1 MSNVQIPNLPVA
13 SSLSGNEELE
23 IVQGGVSRRTTTQ
36 AIADLNPPQGT
47 VTQIDTAGGLSGG
60 PITTSGTIQIAGGG
74 VDNTKLADMPAQTIK
89 GNDGAILGPPSDI
102 TMGTLSTMLGLA
114 PSATIDTTN
123 ANNITSGQLSD
134 QRYYLTLSDAI
145 NRMIQLTNT
154 PFSGAVLYL
163 SNAGWTSLS
172 PGIPGQVLR
181 TQGVNNAPEWFTTT
195 GTGTV
200 QEVNTGTG
208 LVGGPITTIGT
219 IAIDVTGVT
228 AASYGAANKT
238 ITFDVNAQGQ
248 LTTAA
253 AVNIDIDASQTTT
266 GVFPVVRGGTGINSY
281 GVGDLIYGASS
292 TTMAKLPA
300 GTADYVLTSNGLNL
314 PPSYKQVSLTTG
326 VTGTLPVANGG
337 TGATTLTG
345 YVKGNGTSAFTANP
359 TIPNTDITGLGT
371 MSVQNAGSVAI
382 TGGTATLSSAALT
395 SGTVSTAPVN
405 ATDITNKAYVDS
417 VAEGLRTRPSARA
430 ATTANLSATYNN
442 GASGVGATLTSTT
455 NGAFPTID
463 GVSSWAVTSPPQG
476 VLVKNQTNP
485 AQNGRYNLTQLGD
498 ASNPWI
504 LTRCG
509 LCDQSSEIPGSYI
522 FVTDGTLYADT
533 GWVLSV
539 ANPATFVIGTDAINV
554 LQFSGAGTYLA
565 GTGLTLTGNT
575 FSITNTG
582 VGAASY
588 GTASSVPT
596 IAVNAQGQITSA
608 SNTPIAIA
616 NTQVSGLGTMS
627 TQNSSSVS
635 ITGGTIDGTTIGGT
649 TAAAGT
655 FSTLSS
661 PSVALTG
668 GTIDGITIGGTTPAA
683 ATFTGAVIS
692 ANSSTNAL
700 RITQTG
706 AGNALVVEDST
717 NPDATPFIVDATGNL
732 LVGTTTANTNFIG
745 STPRAQIHS
754 TIASSNWSSLTS
766 YNWVAGVQG
775 AGLNFAK
782 SRSGTVGVQAIVQSG
797 DNVGTMAF
805 AADDG
810 TSFIRAAQIDVAVD
824 GTPGTNDMPGRLV
837 FSTTADGASVP
848 TERMRID
855 SAGNV
860 GIGATTTANSKLSVR
875 GSYVSSSGFA
885 QGVYAAGLVD
895 ASTTTRAEGFLS
907 SIGTAN
913 AAFTL
918 PSLSHFWATQGTITG
933 GSRTTVTSQF
943 GFVADTTLTGATN
956 NYGFY
961 SNIAAGTGRWN
972 FYANGTAANYFAGAT
987 TFNSSVAANSLSLTN
1002 ALPISSGGTNAT
1014 TVAGA
1019 QASLQV
1025 DPAGT
1030 AVAMAIALG

>member
-1 MSNVQIPNLPVA
+1 MSVKQIPNLPA
-13 SSLSGNEELE
+13 ATSLSGNEELE
-23 IVQGGVSRRTTTQ
+23 IVQAGVSRRTTTQ

-74 VDNTKLADMPAQTIK
+74 VDNTKLADMPAQTVK
-89 GNDGAILGPPSDI
+89 GNDGGTLGPPSDI
-102 TMGTLSTMLGLA
+102 TMGTLSTMLSLA
-114 PSATIDTTN
+114 PSATTDTTN

-145 NRMIQLTNT
+145 SRMVNLTNT
-154 PFSGAVLYL
+154 PFQSAVLYL
-163 SNAGWTSLS
+163 GPSGWTTLS

-181 TQGVNNAPEWFTTT
+181 TQGVGVAPEWFTTT

-200 QEVNTGTG
+200 QQINTGTG

-219 IAIDVTGVT
+219 ISIDVTGVT
-228 AASYGAANKT
+228 AASYGGLPSQT
-238 ITFDVNAQGQ
+238 LSFSVNAQGQ

-253 AVNIDIDASQTTT
+253 TVNIAIDANQVTT
-266 GVFPVVRGGTGINSY
+266 GTLAVARGGTGISSY
-281 GVGDLIYGASS
+281 TVGDLIFASGS
-292 TTMAKLPA
+292 TTLSKLAA
-300 GTADYVLTSNGLNL
+300 GTADYVLTSNGPSL

-371 MSVQNAGSVAI
+371 MSVQNASSVAI
-382 TGGTATLSSAALT
+382 TGGTATLSSATLT
-395 SGTVSTAPVN
+395 SGTISTAPVN

-455 NGAFPTID
+455 NGAFPTLD
-463 GVSSWAVTSPPQG
+463 GVSGWAVTSPPQG

-498 ASNPWI
+498 GSNPWI

-627 TQNSSSVS
+627 TQNAGSVA
-635 ITGGTIDGTTIGGT
+635 ITGGTINGTTIGGT
-649 TAAAGT
+649 TPAAGT
-655 FSTLSS
+655 FSSLSS
-661 PSVALTG
+661 ASVALTG
-668 GTIDGITIGGTTPAA
+668 GSIDGITIGGTTPAA
-683 ATFTGAVIS
+683 ATFTSGVVS
-692 ANSSTNAL
+692 ANSSSTAF

-706 AGNALVVEDST
+706 SGNALVVEDSA
-717 NPDATPFIVDATGNL
+717 NPDATPFVVDSSGKVKILYSGDWTGFTTPALGIDSNQSSAFGTNWYGYNASQPIVSFVTGG
-732 LVGTTTANTNFIG
+732 GTTF
-745 STPRAQIHS
+745 
-754 TIASSNWSSLTS
+754 
-766 YNWVAGVQG
+766 
-775 AGLNFAK
+775 
-782 SRSGTVGVQAIVQSG
+782 G
-797 DNVGTMAF
+797 DNTSVASGRTLGVIRWYGTDGTAPTF
-805 AADDG
+805 AAAI
-810 TSFIRAAQIDVAVD
+810 SAAVD
-824 GTPGTNDMPGRLV
+824 GTPGTGDMPGRLV

-848 TERMRID
+848 TERMRI
-855 SAGNV
+855 SNAGNV
-860 GIGATTTANSKLSVR
+860 GIGTTGNS
-875 GSYVSSSGFA
+875 F
-885 QGVYAAGLVD
+885 QTLVVG
-895 ASTTTRAEGFLS
+895 R
-907 SIGTAN
+907 N
-913 AAFTL
+913 
-918 PSLSHFWATQGTITG
+918 ITG
-933 GSRTTVTSQF
+933 GTFATSILASGTVQSDVVNRAAYFQSNPSTAAASFTLANLQHFYANQGTFGAGSTVSTQF
-943 GFVADTTLTGATN
+943 GFLAENSLIGATN

-961 SNIAAGTGRWN
+961 GNIAAGTGRWN
-972 FYANGTAANYFAGAT
+972 FYAAGTAANYFAGAT
-987 TFNSSVAANSLSLTN
+987 TFNSSVTANSLSLTT
-1002 ALPISSGGTNAT
+1002 ALPISSGGTGAT

-1019 QASLQV
+1019 QTNLQV

-1030 AVAMAIALG
+1030 AIAMAIALG

>member
-1 MSNVQIPNLPVA
+1 MSVKQIPNLPVA
-13 SSLSGNEELE
+13 TSLSGNEELE
-23 IVQGGVSRRTTTQ
+23 IVQAGVSRRTTTQ
-36 AIADLNPPQGT
+36 DIANLNPPQGT
-47 VTQIDTAGGLSGG
+47 VTQVDTAGGLSGG
-60 PITTSGTIQIAGGG
+60 PITTSGTIQIQAGG

-89 GNDGAILGPPSDI
+89 GNDGATLGPPSDI
-102 TMGTLSTMLGLA
+102 TMGTLSSMLGLA
-114 PSATIDTTN
+114 QSAFTDTTD

-145 NRMIQLTNT
+145 NRMISLNTT
-154 PFSGAVLYL
+154 PFDGAVLYL

-200 QEVNTGTG
+200 QQVDTGTG

-219 IAIDVTGVT
+219 ISIANTGVT

-300 GTADYVLTSNGLNL
+300 GAADYVLTSNGLNL

-371 MSVQNAGSVAI
+371 MSVQNANSVAI
-382 TGGTATLSSAALT
+382 TGGTATLTSAALT
-395 SGTVSTAPVN
+395 SGTVTSAPVN
-405 ATDITNKAYVDS
+405 PNDIANKDYVDS
-417 VAEGLRTRPSARA
+417 VAEGLKTRPSAKA

-442 GASGVGATLTSTT
+442 GASGVGATLTATS

-463 GVSSWAVTSPPQG
+463 GVSSWAITSPPQG

-485 AQNGRYNLTQLGD
+485 AQNGRYNLTQLGS
-498 ASNPWI
+498 ATTPWI

-539 ANPATFVIGTDAINV
+539 ADPATFVIGTDAINV
-554 LQFSGAGTYLA
+554 IQFSGSGTYTA
-565 GTGLTLTGNT
+565 GTGLTLSGTQ

-582 VGAASY
+582 VAANSYGAAN
-588 GTASSVPT
+588 SVAT
-596 IAVNAQGQITSA
+596 FTVNAQGQLTA
-608 SNTPIAIA
+608 AGTTPIAIT

-627 TQNSSSVS
+627 VQNANSVA
-635 ITGGTIDGTTIGGT
+635 ITGGTIDGTSVGATTRSSGAFTTLDANGNVTLGDTSADTVTINGT
-649 TAAAGT
+649 VQPG
-655 FSTLSS
+655 
-661 PSVALTG
+661 V
-668 GTIDGITIGGTTPAA
+668 
-683 ATFTGAVIS
+683 VIS
-692 ANSSTNAL
+692 GSSSGDAL

-706 AGNALVVEDST
+706 SGNALVVEDSS
-717 NPDATPFIVDATGNL
+717 NPDATPFVVDSGGRTIIGNTSAL
-732 LVGTTTANTNFIG
+732 QLNHFTNANPLQINSIG
-745 STPRAQIHS
+745 SLGAQFGAFS
-754 TIASSNWSSLTS
+754 ADGFASQLF
-766 YNWVAGVQG
+766 
-775 AGLNFAK
+775 FAK
-782 SRSGTVGVQAIVQSG
+782 SRSATVGTNAVVNNG
-797 DNVGTMAF
+797 DLLGTFQFFGA
-805 AADDG
+805 DG
-810 TSFIRAAQIDVAVD
+810 TNYIRSAQIDAAVD

-837 FSTTADGASVP
+837 FSTTADGASSP

-855 SAGNV
+855 SAGQV
-860 GIGATTTANSKLSVR
+860 GIGAAASAGVSLDIGRNLTGGPTSIGVYVR
-875 GSYVSSSGFA
+875 GIVQSDA
-885 QGVYAAGLVD
+885 TAATSFYSRV
-895 ASTTTRAEGFLS
+895 
-907 SIGTAN
+907 GTA
-913 AAFTL
+913 ATTFTL
-918 PSLSHFWATQGTITG
+918 QSLVHFRAFQQTFGA
-933 GSRTTVTSQF
+933 GSTVTEQF
-943 GFVADTTLTGATN
+943 GFRADNNLTGATN

-987 TFNSSVAANSLSLTN
+987 TFNSSVTANSLSLTT
-1002 ALPISSGGTNAT
+1002 ALSVANGGTGAT

-1019 QASLQV
+1019 QTNLQV
-1025 DPAGT
+1025 DPAGS

>member
-1 MSNVQIPNLPVA
+1 MSVKQIPNLPA
-13 SSLSGNEELE
+13 ATSLSGNEELE
-23 IVQGGVSRRTTTQ
+23 IVQAGVSRRTTAQ

-60 PITTSGTIQIAGGG
+60 PITTTGTIQIAGGG

-89 GNDGAILGPPSDI
+89 GNDGITLGPPSDI
-102 TMGTLSTMLGLA
+102 TMGTLSTMLSLA

-134 QRYYLTLSDAI
+134 ERYYLTLSDAI
-145 NRMIQLTNT
+145 NRMVNLTNT
-154 PFSGAVLYL
+154 PFQSAVLYL
-163 SNAGWTSLS
+163 GPSGWTTLS

-181 TQGVNNAPEWFTTT
+181 TQGVGNAPEWFTTT

-219 IAIDVTGVT
+219 ISIDVTGVT

-238 ITFDVNAQGQ
+238 VTFDVNAQGQ

-382 TGGTATLSSAALT
+382 TGGTATLTSVALT
-395 SGTVSTAPVN
+395 TGTITTAPVN

-463 GVSSWAVTSPPQG
+463 GVSGWAITSPPQG

-509 LCDQSSEIPGSYI
+509 LCDQSNEIPGSYI

-575 FSITNTG
+575 FSITNTA
-582 VGAASY
+582 VAPASY
-588 GTASSVPT
+588 GTASSVGT
-596 IAVNAQGQITSA
+596 FTVNAQGQLTAA

-627 TQNSSSVS
+627 TQNAGSVA
-635 ITGGTIDGTTIGGT
+635 ITGGTINGTTIGGT
-649 TAAAGT
+649 TPAAGT

-661 PSVALTG
+661 ASVALTG
-668 GTIDGITIGGTTPAA
+668 GTIDGVTIGGTTPAA
-683 ATFTGAVIS
+683 ATFTSGVVS
-692 ANSSTNAL
+692 ANSSTAAF

-717 NPDATPFIVDATGNL
+717 NPDATPFVIDANGRVIAGN
-732 LVGTTTANTNFIG
+732 TASVNFASGYVPQIQTLG
-745 STPRAQIHS
+745 STAS
-754 TIASSNWSSLTS
+754 TSANGIARFSADAGSS
-766 YNWVAGVQG
+766 A
-775 AGLNFAK
+775 FAFVK
-782 SRSGTVGVQAIVQSG
+782 SRSTTVGSYSSIVSSG
-797 DNVGTMAF
+797 DGIGALQF
-805 AADDG
+805 FADDG
-810 TSFIRAAQIDVAVD
+810 TATPINAAQIQAAVD
-824 GTPGTNDMPGRLV
+824 GTPGTNSMPGRLV
-837 FSTTADGASVP
+837 FATTASGASTP

-855 SAGNV
+855 NQGRV
-860 GIGATTTANSKLSVR
+860 GIGGAASNQSLVVARNATGGV
-875 GSYVSSSGFA
+875 GVVGVQSSGTVQSDVTSSYFA
-885 QGVYAAGLVD
+885 FNSSLATAAASFNLTD
-895 ASTTTRAEGFLS
+895 AFYYRA
-907 SIGTAN
+907 N
-913 AAFTL
+913 
-918 PSLSHFWATQGTITG
+918 QGTLGAGSTITN
-933 GSRTTVTSQF
+933 QY
-943 GFVADTTLTGATN
+943 GFAAQNTLTGATN

-961 SNIAAGTGRWN
+961 GNIPAGTGRWN
-972 FYANGTAANYFAGAT
+972 FYANGTAPNYFAGAT
-987 TFNSSVAANSLSLTN
+987 TFNSSVAANSLTLTN
-1002 ALPISSGGTNAT
+1002 ALSIANGGTGAT

-1019 QASLQV
+1019 QTNLQV